1 MPSNK
6 PNIFTRVTAEL
17 IDYAVEL
24 CDNNEK
30 GYIPDSEDICKLNS
44 IVIFNHIDND
54 KEVLNELNDDAVQ
67 NLINQHNKVIYGIE

>member
-30 GYIPDSEDICKLNS
+30 GYIPDNEDICKLNS
-44 IVIFNHIDND
+44 LVIFNHIDND
-54 KEVLNELNDDAVQ
+54 KSVLDELKDDSIQ